1 MTTLRAHY
9 YMKILWTYIS
19 ALNLRK
25 ESQAYDHRFV
35 PLFDLLYHT
44 RDLIVFIVSKRKP
57 S

>member
-35 PLFDLLYHT
+35 PLFDLLYHA